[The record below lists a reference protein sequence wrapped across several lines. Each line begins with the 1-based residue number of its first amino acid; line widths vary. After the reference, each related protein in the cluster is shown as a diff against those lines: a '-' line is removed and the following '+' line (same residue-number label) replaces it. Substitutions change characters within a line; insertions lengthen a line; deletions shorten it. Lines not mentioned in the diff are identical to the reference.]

1 MKAALVE
8 QYHEPLAIR
17 DIPEPAHDS
26 DGVVVAVKACGVCR
40 SDWHGWQGEW
50 PGFTGGSLPH
60 IFGHEFVGL
69 VSDIGNNVSRYRVG
83 DRVIVPFTLGCGH
96 CEYCRSGHSNVCP
109 TVSMPGFS
117 YDGGFAQY
125 VTVPDADANL
135 VKLPDAVDFTDAAG
149 MGCRLMTAYHGI
161 VEVGQIHPGDRRR
174 RGQERRRPGHFRN
187 SAQRGQLIAFP
198 RNPYS
203 DRHDCRGASRR
214 RGVDDQRPHCQGD

>member
-26 DGVVVAVKACGVCR
+26 DGVVVEVKACGVCR

-69 VSDIGNNVSRYRVG
+69 VSDIGSNVSRYRVG

-96 CEYCRSGHSNVCP
+96 CEYCR
-109 TVSMPGFS
+109 
-117 YDGGFAQY
+117 
-125 VTVPDADANL
+125 
-135 VKLPDAVDFTDAAG
+135 
-149 MGCRLMTAYHGI
+149 
-161 VEVGQIHPGDRRR
+161 
-174 RGQERRRPGHFRN
+174 
-187 SAQRGQLIAFP
+187 
-198 RNPYS
+198 
-203 DRHDCRGASRR
+203 
-214 RGVDDQRPHCQGD
+214 

>member
-26 DGVVVAVKACGVCR
+26 DGVVVEVKACGVCR

-83 DRVIVPFTLGCGH
+83 DRVIVPLHIGL
-96 CEYCRSGHSNVCP
+96 RSLRV
-109 TVSMPGFS
+109 
-117 YDGGFAQY
+117 
-125 VTVPDADANL
+125 
-135 VKLPDAVDFTDAAG
+135 LPERSFK
-149 MGCRLMTAYHGI
+149 RLPYRVHA
-161 VEVGQIHPGDRRR
+161 R
-174 RGQERRRPGHFRN
+174 F
-187 SAQRGQLIAFP
+187 QL
-198 RNPYS
+198 
-203 DRHDCRGASRR
+203 
-214 RGVDDQRPHCQGD
+214 